1 MGRLAIVLFVFAV
14 GCKKQDEQAAEP
26 ELTATPSRG
35 YSVTKMKGSAE
46 DGEDAH
52 GDKDGDGGSG
62 DGATRAAV
70 AGTGA
75 SASGPLDAGAGAAPT
90 ADAAL
95 FGGNGTPAH
104 RDDEGRIR
112 GPGGP
117 VFMGRG
123 PECNAERDH
132 CMREGVWF
140 AVDNLVAGKLYR
152 ATPMFE
158 LEDKWYTWRGKE
170 ESFAMRFRT
179 KVGTKQT
186 LRAGDPVIWFI
197 DENASKKF
205 VDNEYDA
212 LTSSRWSAGVVEAVE
227 GDNIRVK
234 GWTYGMVPIDTTRV
248 ILETKRP

>member
-1 MGRLAIVLFVFAV
+1 MVRLAIVLFVLAC
-14 GCKKQDEQAAEP
+14 GCKKQDEAPAEP
-26 ELTATPSRG
+26 EPTATTPARG
-35 YSVTKMKGSAE
+35 YSVTKMKGG
-46 DGEDAH
+46 GE
-52 GDKDGDGGSG
+52 DGDGGEEG
-62 DGATRAAV
+62 VVDEPGGGAGGATAKAV
-70 AGTGA
+70 A
-75 SASGPLDAGAGAAPT
+75 SAPRDAGAGAAT
-90 ADAAL
+90 ADASL

-123 PECNAERDH
+123 PECNGERDH

-158 LEDKWYTWRGKE
+158 FEGKWYTWRSKE
-170 ESFAMRFRT
+170 ESFAMRFKT

-212 LTSSRWSAGVVEAVE
+212 LTSSRWSAGVIDAVE
-227 GDNIRVK
+227 GDQIRVK

-248 ILETKRP
+248 IVETKRP

>member
-1 MGRLAIVLFVFAV
+1 MVRLAIVLFVLAA
-14 GCKKQDEQAAEP
+14 GCKKQDEAPDPEP
-26 ELTATPSRG
+26 TSTEPARG
-35 YSVTKMKGSAE
+35 HSVTRMKGGDE
-46 DGEDAH
+46 DGED
-52 GDKDGDGGSG
+52 
-62 DGATRAAV
+62 GATAK
-70 AGTGA
+70 A
-75 SASGPLDAGAGAAPT
+75 SASGPGDAGAAPT

-123 PECNAERDH
+123 PECNGERDH
-132 CMREGVWF
+132 CLRDGVWF

-152 ATPMFE
+152 ATPIFE
-158 LEDKWYTWRGKE
+158 FEDKWYTWRGKE
-170 ESFAMRFRT
+170 ESFAMRFKT

-212 LTSSRWSAGVVEAVE
+212 LTSSRWSAGVIESVESE
-227 GDNIRVK
+227 RIRVK
-234 GWTYGMVPIDTTRV
+234 GWSYGMVPIDTTRV
-248 ILETKRP
+248 IVETKRP